1 MIDTNS
7 LVLGLLILISALI
20 SIRLS
25 ITVAVIEV
33 IFGMIIGNLG
43 FLTPQSWILFLATF
57 GGVLVTFLTG
67 LEIDTDFMK
76 YQFKNIFLIGFS
88 SFFVPF
94 ALVSIFSY
102 FIVGWNLSV
111 SLLAGTAFSETS
123 VSIVYLALVSKNLS
137 DTNLGK
143 VLAGATFITNI
154 FTALCLSGL
163 FIIPNIYTLLFYI
176 LSTLICILAYKY
188 SYLFL
193 DHIRLKDKLEEIE
206 LKYIFLLLLFL
217 IFFAD
222 LGKSQ
227 AILPAFVLGL
237 LLSKYFK
244 NDSIAFESKKRLKTV
259 AFTFLT
265 PIFFIIAGTKVSF
278 SLIVHGI
285 AIFILFFIIRFIG
298 KFLGVYFISKKYL
311 QSDEMYFTMMM
322 STSLTFGLIATVF
335 GLDSGLLD
343 SQTYSILTGVL
354 VAGSILPTIITEKKF
369 LPEKFID

>member
-7 LVLGLLILISALI
+7 LVLGSLILISALI

-43 FLTPQSWILFLATF
+43 FLTPQSWMLFLATF

-76 YQFKNIFLIGFS
+76 DQFKKIFLIGFS

-102 FIVGWNLSV
+102 FIVGWNLFV

-123 VSIVYLALVSKNLS
+123 VSIVYSALVSKNLS

-278 SLIVHGI
+278 SLIIPGI

-335 GLDSGLLD
+335 GLGSGLLD
-343 SQTYSILTGVL
+343 FQTYSILTGVL
-354 VAGSILPTIITEKKF
+354 VAGSILPTIIAEKKF
-369 LPEKFID
+369 LPEKLID